1 MATGPAA
8 SFRRRRLGRPAMS
21 HTISIQGSAR
31 ILRRLKCVTVRGV
44 PTEGG
49 GGLASGA
56 SGVVDRNPEYLLNT
70 TDLCCQNTD

>member
-49 GGLASGA
+49 GDWRQEPLGSWTEILSIF
-56 SGVVDRNPEYLLNT
+56 
-70 TDLCCQNTD
+70 